1 MFDKAATSNRY
12 SRFIGLES
20 KTYFVNN
27 LDAVTAVRSA
37 GKCEA
42 SYAIVAAE
50 TIESGRFITTEKLVQ
65 ASAKQIVDCSQTSGN
80 HGCKGGDIVSSYDYI
95 LKKGI
100 TDESLY
106 PWKEAESPCKYEL
119 GLKQWEILGC
129 VKVKTDNEISIKAAI
144 KHQPIAAHIS
154 LSKLK
159 NYKNGVYTEDITTL
173 KKCDTTGD
181 HWMTMIGYGV

>member
-1 MFDKAATSNRY
+1 VFNKAATSNRY

-129 VKVKTDNEISIKAAI
+129 VKVKNDN
-144 KHQPIAAHIS
+144 
-154 LSKLK
+154 
-159 NYKNGVYTEDITTL
+159 
-173 KKCDTTGD
+173 
-181 HWMTMIGYGV
+181 